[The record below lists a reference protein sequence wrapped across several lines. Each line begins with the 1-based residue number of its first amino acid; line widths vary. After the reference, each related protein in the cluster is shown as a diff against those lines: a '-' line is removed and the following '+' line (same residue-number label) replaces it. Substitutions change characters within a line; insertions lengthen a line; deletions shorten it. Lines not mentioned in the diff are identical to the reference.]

1 MAAAQLED
9 EWIKRTEA
17 GDYTGTKPGGDHSIV
32 KETDKAREA
41 DTDTTPRRGAERE
54 CREME
59 DEEDVSKEWK
69 GEMELRWSDKTARDC
84 LLLLFPT
91 GNARG

>member
-1 MAAAQLED
+1 M
-9 EWIKRTEA
+9 
-17 GDYTGTKPGGDHSIV
+17 PG
-32 KETDKAREA
+32 
-41 DTDTTPRRGAERE
+41 RGAERE